1 MKLITLEVISL
12 VPGLFNTCAHCEF
25 INDQV
30 GLKEKRDRQDLN
42 EYPEDLKDDY
52 LFLSQWVKELSQRY
66 REKILIK
73 IIDAQSLEGLY
84 KSVRHRVF
92 RYPAFI
98 IDRKKKYIGKD
109 KSQLDTLL
117 QEELTNVA

>member
-1 MKLITLEVISL
+1 M
-12 VPGLFNTCAHCEF
+12 
-25 INDQV
+25 
-30 GLKEKRDRQDLN
+30 GLKEKRDRQDLD
-42 EYPEDLKDDY
+42 EYPEDLKEDY

-98 IDRKKKYIGKD
+98 VDRKKKYIGKD
-109 KSQLDTLL
+109 KFQLDTLL
-117 QEELTNVA
+117 QEELTHP

>member
-12 VPGLFNTCAHCEF
+12 VPGLFKTCAPCEF
-25 INDQV
+25 ITDQV
-30 GLKEKRDRQDLN
+30 GLKGKRDRQDLN
-42 EYPEDLKDDY
+42 EYPEDVKEDY

-98 IDRKKKYIGKD
+98 IDRKKKYIGKG
-109 KSQLDTLL
+109 KFQLDTLL
-117 QEELTNVA
+117 QEELNVA